1 MNLSLLSINF
11 PVSKKSFVS
20 RKTGSMNSYRYVNEN
35 HYHYMIVCDRNSLR
49 MVMKKQQNSMKIW
62 QSLETRDNFLVKPQ
76 MSVNNL
82 IGINQLGVRNSM

>member
-1 MNLSLLSINF
+1 
-11 PVSKKSFVS
+11 
-20 RKTGSMNSYRYVNEN
+20 
-35 HYHYMIVCDRNSLR
+35 
-49 MVMKKQQNSMKIW
+49 MKKQQNSMKIW